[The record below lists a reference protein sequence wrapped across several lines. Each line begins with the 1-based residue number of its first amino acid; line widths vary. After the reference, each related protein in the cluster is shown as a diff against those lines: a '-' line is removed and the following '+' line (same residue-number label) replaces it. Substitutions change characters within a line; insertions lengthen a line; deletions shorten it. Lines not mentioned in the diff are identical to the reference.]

1 MYYEKIMTNQ
11 NLKKEFIEIKLSEII
26 PYENNNK
33 IHTDKDV
40 WEIIK
45 SIQKDWYIAPI
56 VVDENNIILAW
67 HGRALALEKIWIEKI
82 EVVRVFWL
90 TEEQKKDYRI
100 RDNTT
105 NLLAEFNIE
114 NLKIELASLWDF
126 SIDLIDHLD
135 FDLNFNLFESEDYN
149 ENIED
154 EVPFVDDKKVIVQQW
169 DIFLLW
175 EHRLMCWDSTKID
188 DVKKLMNSELAFM
201 IFTDPPYN
209 VNYKWQWKITWT
221 NRKIEND
228 NMSDENFLDFLNDT
242 FDVYRQICIKEAWVY
257 VFHSTS
263 TASIFEKALKHNWFD
278 IKNQLIWNKPS
289 SALWWWDY
297 RWKHEPFFYAWV
309 KWNKTNFY
317 WDRTHSTVIESFEW
331 KTDKELL
338 NILKRARDAEAEW
351 KVTIWSMRRANVN
364 EYVHPTQKPVELIE
378 YALNNSSKIWE
389 NVVDLFWWSGST
401 LIACEKRKRTCYTME
416 LDPVFVQ
423 TIIKRYHEVTNWKK
437 KILSLTR
444 DLDINN
450 ILNEY

>member
-1 MYYEKIMTNQ
+1 
-11 NLKKEFIEIKLSEII
+11 
-26 PYENNNK
+26 
-33 IHTDKDV
+33 
-40 WEIIK
+40 
-45 SIQKDWYIAPI
+45 
-56 VVDENNIILAW
+56 
-67 HGRALALEKIWIEKI
+67 
-82 EVVRVFWL
+82 
-90 TEEQKKDYRI
+90 
-100 RDNTT
+100 
-105 NLLAEFNIE
+105 
-114 NLKIELASLWDF
+114 
-126 SIDLIDHLD
+126 
-135 FDLNFNLFESEDYN
+135 
-149 ENIED
+149 
-154 EVPFVDDKKVIVQQW
+154 
-169 DIFLLW
+169 
-175 EHRLMCWDSTKID
+175 MCWDSTKID
-188 DVKKLMNSELAFM
+188 DVSKLMNQELASM

-242 FDVYRQICIKEAWVY
+242 FDVYKQICIKEAWVY

-297 RWKHEPFFYAWV
+297 RWKHEPFFYCSV
-309 KWNKTNFY
+309 KWSKTNFY
-317 WDRTHSTVIESFEW
+317 WDRTHSTVIETLEW

-378 YALNNSSKIWE
+378 YALNNSSKIWD

-401 LIACEKRKRTCYTME
+401 LVACEKRKRTCYTME